1 MQCKRQSVG
10 IYAIAISLTL
20 SCFFGLPKLNARDI
34 NFVPAAL
41 AKTGKPSSVTPASQT
56 KNARREEN
64 VKPEKES
71 PTKIKVENQ
80 DELSQWTS
88 PKSKDLEKG
97 SSILPKKP
105 GTAANTTKEEEYVK
119 LLSMDHI
126 PTDLKALGESIVKIR
141 KQVTDHPQD
150 PFLRFKLGTHLY
162 LVGDLEGAAAELSNS
177 ININPS
183 SASARA
189 QLGKV
194 LELGGKHMD
203 ALQQF
208 RRAVEISPNSPEVHF
223 LFGESLMHGGNVQE
237 AVNEYRRSIALQP
250 SADALAGLSEGLFAS
265 GDIHGALEAS
275 RHAVS
280 LDSTLARAQVAL
292 TNALLKSGDKI
303 SALRTA
309 RQSMLLSPN
318 SPDSHLALGRCLF
331 ATGDQ
336 STAVEEF
343 KQAVALDPLNP
354 SARNDLGYALYGR
367 GEIVPA
373 VTEFRLALRLNPRFV
388 EARNNLEVAIHRLYS
403 GK

>member
-1 MQCKRQSVG
+1 MNCRRQPLGV
-10 IYAIAISLTL
+10 YAIAISLTL
-20 SCFFGLPKLNARDI
+20 SCFFGAPKLAFAKGSRPTAVSSSTQTKAPVKEEKNKS
-34 NFVPAAL
+34 AL
-41 AKTGKPSSVTPASQT
+41 PVKTQSDGQEDASQWPGN
-56 KNARREEN
+56 KA
-64 VKPEKES
+64 KEAES
-71 PTKIKVENQ
+71 KSTI
-80 DELSQWTS
+80 TS
-88 PKSKDLEKG
+88 APL
-97 SSILPKKP
+97 KKP
-105 GTAANTTKEEEYVK
+105 GTAINTTKEEEYVK
-119 LLSMDHI
+119 LLAIDHN
-126 PTDLKALGESIVKIR
+126 PADLKALGESIVKIR
-141 KQVTDHPQD
+141 KQVTDHPHD

-162 LVGDLEGAAAELSNS
+162 MVGDLEGAAGELSNS

-223 LFGESLMHGGNVQE
+223 LFGESLMHGGNLQE

-250 SADALAGLSEGLFAS
+250 TAEALAGLSEGLFAS
-265 GDIHGALEAS
+265 GDVHGALEAS

-292 TNALLKSGDKI
+292 TNALLKSGDKT